1 MDDLWAPQREQR
13 RIAVEPLAAR
23 MRPRALEEVEG
34 QERLLGPG
42 RLLRRMIEGGTIG
55 SLIIH
60 GPPGA
65 GKTTLS
71 FLIGEACDAEV
82 IRENAAALGVARVRE
97 IITQAGRR
105 IEESERRS
113 LLLLDE
119 IHRFN
124 RAQQDVLLEAVEQGV
139 LLLVGTTT
147 ENPSFTLNG
156 ALVSRSTVARLD
168 PLDQPAIE
176 RILKRAVHEERGL
189 GLQSL
194 EIDDEAVSR
203 LAVLCDGDAR
213 RALTALEVAAR
224 SLQPGLRAKDDPPVR
239 IDVGVV
245 EDSIQRTLAVYDASG
260 DKHYDIASVFI
271 KAMRG
276 SDADAAIY
284 WLARMLDAGEDPNF
298 IARRI
303 AILASEDIGLADRNA
318 LAIATNAWLLTER
331 LGMPEC
337 RLTLAH
343 AVLYMARAPKS
354 DSAIRS
360 IERALD
366 HVRNQASLQVPPH
379 LRDRA
384 NRSEGPEGE
393 QYRSPH
399 KHGPETAT
407 TDYLGTAERFYTPS
421 PNDLSGEEAG
431 R

>member
-1 MDDLWAPQREQR
+1 M
-13 RIAVEPLAAR
+13 
-23 MRPRALEEVEG
+23 
-34 QERLLGPG
+34 
-42 RLLRRMIEGGTIG
+42 
-55 SLIIH
+55 
-60 GPPGA
+60 
-65 GKTTLS
+65 S
-71 FLIGEACDAEV
+71 FLIGEACAAEV

-124 RAQQDVLLEAVEQGV
+124 RAQQDVLLEAVEQGI

-194 EIDDEAVSR
+194 EIDDEAISR

-224 SLQPGLRAKDDPPVR
+224 SLQPGLREKGDPPAS
-239 IDVGVV
+239 IDVRVV

-284 WLARMLDAGEDPNF
+284 WLARMLDAGEDPTF

-303 AILASEDIGLADRNA
+303 AILASEDIGLADQNA

-366 HVRNQASLQVPPH
+366 HVRNQASIQVPPH

-407 TDYLGTAERFYTPS
+407 TDYLGTKTRFYTPS
-421 PNDLSGEEAG
+421 PNDLPNDETGP
-431 R
+431 